1 MNHLKQFDDV
11 QDIEFI
17 EDALTS
23 IRDKYK
29 VTVNK
34 PFVKF
39 IDRIIFDVYI
49 GLIPRE
55 ESNKPNRFDFPSE
68 IKGLLGR
75 QTIDYVDKVAQ
86 FHEDNRNLYLM
97 ISEFA
102 NRISDSFEIFDFYES
117 SSHGYITFKVLK
129 I

>member
-1 MNHLKQFDDV
+1 MNQSISEIV

-17 EDALTS
+17 KDALTS
-23 IRDKYK
+23 IRDNYPVR
-29 VTVNK
+29 VTE
-34 PFVKF
+34 PFVKK
-39 IDRIIFDVYI
+39 RGIILDIYI
-49 GLIPRE
+49 GCVPKE
-55 ESNKPNRFDFPSE
+55 QSNKPNRFDFPSE

-117 SSHGYITFKVLK
+117 LHGYITFKVLK